1 MKVMQKY
8 FLAIVPE
15 GAIQD
20 NCTEMKNEI
29 RDKFNVKYSLKSPA
43 HVTLKMPFSYN
54 EAKEEKLIQALRK
67 FLVQFES
74 FPISVGGVD
83 SFGKRVIFLK
93 IKADDR
99 LTKLQAELKVFCKKE
114 LNLGDE
120 LSDRN
125 FHPHMTIAFKDL
137 KEVHFDEILNLVKGR
152 SIQEEYFV
160 SKIHL
165 LKRMEGRWIS
175 FSKLDL
181 GPCFSE

>member
-20 NCTEMKNEI
+20 NCTEIKNEI
-29 RDKFNVKYSLKSPA
+29 RNQFNVKYALKSPA

-54 EAKEEKLIQALRK
+54 EAKVEKLIQVLRK
-67 FLVQFES
+67 FLIQFES
-74 FPISVGGVD
+74 FPISIGGVD
-83 SFGKRVIFLK
+83 TFGKRVIFLK

-99 LTKLQAELKVFCKKE
+99 LTKLQAELKVFCKRE
-114 LNLGDE
+114 LNLVDE

-137 KEVHFDEILNLVKGR
+137 KEIHFDEILNLVKKR

-160 SKIHL
+160 SNIHL
-165 LKRMEGRWIS
+165 LKRIEGRWIS
-175 FSKLDL
+175 LKEIQL
-181 GPCFSE
+181 GEKI